1 MNPSRAV
8 SLAPPSVGGTAAIVL
23 IADVSASMRGRK
35 YDRLK
40 ASIRDMVNRKA
51 LLLAFSWRTW
61 WCETADD
68 MPRPEGDT
76 DLAAALLVAAEKFPA
91 KVIVLSDG
99 VPNDEQA
106 ALRAAD
112 RIPGVISCAFVG
124 DDDDRAGMEFMR
136 KLARVGGGDVIHRD
150 LGKIASI
157 EADVRAMLALDAPI
171 AL

>member
-40 ASIRDMVNRKA
+40 ASIRDMVDERA

-61 WCETADD
+61 WCETVDG

-76 DLAAALLVAAEKFPA
+76 DLAAALLAAAERFPA
-91 KVIVLSDG
+91 KVVVLSDG
-99 VPNDEQA
+99 VPNDELA
-106 ALRAAD
+106 ALKAAD
-112 RIPGVISCAFVG
+112 AIPGVISCVFIG

-136 KLARVGGGDVIHRD
+136 KLARVGGGEAIHRD
-150 LGKIASI
+150 LTKVASVK
-157 EADVRAMLALDAPI
+157 ADVRAMLALDAPI
-171 AL
+171 TL

>member
-40 ASIRDMVNRKA
+40 ASIRDMVDERA

-61 WCETADD
+61 WCETVDG

-76 DLAAALLVAAEKFPA
+76 DLAAALLAAAERFPA
-91 KVIVLSDG
+91 KVVVLSDG
-99 VPNDEQA
+99 VPNDELA
-106 ALRAAD
+106 ALKAAD
-112 RIPGVISCAFVG
+112 AIPGVISCVFIG

-136 KLARVGGGDVIHRD
+136 KLARVGGGEAIHRD
-150 LGKIASI
+150 LTKVASVK
-157 EADVRAMLALDAPI
+157 ADVRAMLALDAPV